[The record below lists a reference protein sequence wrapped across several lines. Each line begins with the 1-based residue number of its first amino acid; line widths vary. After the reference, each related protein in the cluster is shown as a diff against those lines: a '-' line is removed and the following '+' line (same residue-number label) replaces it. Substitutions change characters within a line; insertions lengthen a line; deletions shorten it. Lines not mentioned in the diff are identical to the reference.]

1 MNNFQSPNFSE
12 KLFQVIA
19 NPIAADFAIKRL
31 AIHRAAAE
39 MQNRRIW
46 EANSVLK
53 ANRPE
58 LSASAST
65 WEAKIFIEDTQ
76 SIYNQLLFET
86 HFYFVSWAKCGNMLR
101 VLTGQ
106 NEFLEALKVYTKY
119 KKDFD
124 HYTEARNSFEHFE
137 DRLPENKESAKMKE
151 MTSDINAG
159 PRKIYAGFEGT
170 NYKYSNKTW
179 DISSASVTHLNK
191 AIDETLEKVCD
202 QVEILFKSKFPT

>member
-1 MNNFQSPNFSE
+1 MMNYFFKAKTMNNFQSPNFSE

-58 LSASAST
+58 LNASA
-65 WEAKIFIEDTQ
+65 WEAKNFIEDTQ
-76 SIYNQLLFET
+76 SNYKQLLFET

-106 NEFLEALKVYTKY
+106 NEFLEALKVGEFKL
-119 KKDFD
+119 
-124 HYTEARNSFEHFE
+124 N
-137 DRLPENKESAKMKE
+137 LSAKRLE
-151 MTSDINAG
+151 FRGRT
-159 PRKIYAGFEGT
+159 YLT
-170 NYKYSNKTW
+170 N
-179 DISSASVTHLNK
+179 
-191 AIDETLEKVCD
+191 C
-202 QVEILFKSKFPT
+202 